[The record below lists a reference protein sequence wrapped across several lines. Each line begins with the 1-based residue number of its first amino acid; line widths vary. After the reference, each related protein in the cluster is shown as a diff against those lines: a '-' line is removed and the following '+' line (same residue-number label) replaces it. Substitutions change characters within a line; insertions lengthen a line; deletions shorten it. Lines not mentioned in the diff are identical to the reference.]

1 MRIVI
6 DTNVFVSMVIRP
18 GHLSDAII
26 DKIDR
31 GAIVLYSAE
40 TLSELIEVLGRRKFA
55 RYTTKEDIAAFVG
68 WFADAGELVT
78 VTREVQASADPKDD
92 KFLSLAVSGRAD
104 AIISGDKKHLLS
116 LGSFESVP
124 IFSPADFIAKM
135 GN

>member
-1 MRIVI
+1 MRLVI
-6 DTNVFVSMVIRP
+6 GTNVFVSMVIRP
-18 GHLSDAII
+18 GYLADAII
-26 DKIDR
+26 ERIDR

-55 RYTTKEDIAAFVG
+55 RYTTKEDVAAFVG

-78 VTREVQASADPKDD
+78 ITRELQASADPKDD

-104 AIISGDKKHLLS
+104 AIISGDKRHLIS
-116 LGSFESVP
+116 LGSIEGIP
-124 IFSPADFIAKM
+124 IISPADFIAQT